1 MLRIFLVS
9 FLILLLS
16 IASDLSEA
24 NVPEKFTQKHINY
37 RTYFGE
43 CPSKSSGMLTLMLM
57 KEFEKN
63 HSLKDVK
70 EKILSEK
77 LDEKF
82 FLSDYRISY
91 NPVIKTLGIQLECP
105 EPLAKVQVYKPNG
118 QEHYS
123 AILGANARMYEPQY
137 ENLMRSEK
145 RLNHSLPL
153 LAISMDQLEGSAP
166 TDLAAFIKKMA
177 LDLRSQISEIIISKN
192 NELTIIFALGG
203 KATSVF
209 MGADL
214 WEEKLTKLTKIVG
227 YVGKNKRYPSS
238 INLVNSKK
246 VVVKFSDKI

>member
-1 MLRIFLVS
+1 MLRFFLVS
-9 FLILLLS
+9 IAILLPLS
-16 IASDLSEA
+16 LGA
-24 NVPEKFTQKHINY
+24 NVPDKFTQKNVHY

-43 CPSKSSGMLTLMLM
+43 CPSKSSGMLTLLLM
-57 KEFEKN
+57 KEFEKA

-70 EKILSEK
+70 EKMLNEK
-77 LDEKF
+77 LDEKY

-91 NPVIKTLGIQLECP
+91 NPVIKTLKISFECP

-118 QEHYS
+118 EEHYS
-123 AILGANARMYEPQY
+123 AILGDNAKMYEPQY
-137 ENLMRSEK
+137 ENLMKSEK
-145 RLNHSLPL
+145 RLTHHLPL
-153 LAISMDQLEGSAP
+153 LAISTDQIEGSAP
-166 TDLAAFIKKMA
+166 TDLASFIKKME
-177 LDLRSQISEIIISKN
+177 LDLRKQVSEIIISKN
-192 NELTIIFALGG
+192 NDLTIIFALGG

-214 WEEKLTKLTKIVG
+214 WEEKLTKLSKIVG